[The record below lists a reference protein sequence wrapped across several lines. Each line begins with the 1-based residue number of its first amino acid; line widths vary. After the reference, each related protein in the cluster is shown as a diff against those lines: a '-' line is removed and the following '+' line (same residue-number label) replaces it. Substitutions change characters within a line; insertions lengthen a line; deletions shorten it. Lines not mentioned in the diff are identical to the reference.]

1 LNQEQFISNLSYWN
15 SYLPLLWLAL
25 ENTQGDVIEL
35 GVGDGST
42 QKLRDYCSEYKRS
55 LFSYESNKEWYGK
68 FAFQG
73 CDWPDFHINARSAWC
88 NLKYVGN
95 NWDQLHEHWAHLQ
108 YLASNTRK
116 LGVLFSDES
125 PGEMRKYNIS
135 MFCNTAQI
143 VVVHDS
149 EQGNDH
155 GYKLSLVAPL
165 FKYRKDFEYPGASAT
180 AFSNFIDVSKWVLDQ
195 YKPAAIMSS

>member
-1 LNQEQFISNLSYWN
+1 MTKHNFISDLSYWN
-15 SYLPLLWLAL
+15 SYLPILWEAL
-25 ENTQGDVIEL
+25 EHTKGDVIEL
-35 GVGDGST
+35 GMGTGST
-42 QKLRDYCSEYKRS
+42 SKLHYYCESNSRKLYSYETDIEYYRTFEKLRNDNHAIECVY
-55 LFSYESNKEWYGK
+55 
-68 FAFQG
+68 
-73 CDWPDFHINARSAWC
+73 
-88 NLKYVGN
+88 N
-95 NWDQLHEHWAHLQ
+95 NWQVMIERH
-108 YLASNTRK
+108 RGPV
-116 LGVLFSDES
+116 GVLFSDEA

-149 EQGNDH
+149 EQTNDH

-165 FKYRKDFEYPGASAT
+165 FKYRKDFDYPGASAT